1 MISTQHDKH
10 YDKIIIFKWSSSSS
24 RWHHDVICNQIF
36 MTPPTPTPTAK
47 LYRTIL
53 QQLCYPRNF
62 FRSRNDRW
70 CYRVWNV
77 LNPRPLAAVPKNSF
91 LGRVEASFEPLTSDS
106 PSLKFFSE
114 TDVKS
119 QIYSILYSY
128 TILSWVTIAELHIIR
143 RDCLFSSWHAFQ
155 CVMCIVQLT
164 VVARY
169 STIRMH
175 TAQNKNT
182 YYCKK

>member
-1 MISTQHDKH
+1 MINTT
-10 YDKIIIFKWSSSSS
+10 IRSSFSSD
-24 RWHHDVICNQIF
+24 HHLHQDDIMMWYVIRFSWPLPLPHRQRNYIVRYCNN
-36 MTPPTPTPTAK
+36 
-47 LYRTIL
+47 YVIL
-53 QQLCYPRNF
+53 ETF
-62 FRSRNDRW
+62 SDRGMI
-70 CYRVWNV
+70 YNATGSEIV

-91 LGRVEASFEPLTSDS
+91 LGRVESSFEPLTSDS

-119 QIYSILYSY
+119 QIYSILYSD